1 MSSSARFDAVDA
13 LIVAHDS
20 GDYLTAAVASLASD
34 LAPSQVVVIDTESS
48 DGSIEHA
55 VASHPGIITVTVA
68 NRGFAAANN
77 EGIKRTSRP
86 WLLLLNP
93 DAELLPGALRP
104 LLDCADA
111 HPAAGIVGAKMINA
125 DGSLQANSF
134 GRFPTLVS
142 VLGLHAWRVVQRVRS
157 NAALS
162 RRDFSQPKSV
172 DWTTGACMLV
182 RRAAIDQV
190 GGMDEDFF
198 LYYEDVDWC
207 RRMRTAGWQVL
218 VEPTSLCVHHLGR
231 SGGGPSPLAQQ
242 SLQRYC
248 AKYGL
253 RGLAA
258 YSRLSR
264 VVKGR
269 LHLYVPTV

>member
-1 MSSSARFDAVDA
+1 MSSSARFEAVDA

-20 GDYLTAAVASLASD
+20 GDYLMAAMASLAND
-34 LAPSQVVVIDTESS
+34 LAPSQIMVIDTQSS
-48 DGSIEHA
+48 DGSIERA
-55 VASHPGIITVTVA
+55 AASHPGIVTVSVA
-68 NRGFAAANN
+68 NRGFSAANN
-77 EGIKRTSRP
+77 EGIRRTSRP

-93 DAELLPGALRP
+93 DAELRPGALRA
-104 LLDCADA
+104 LLDSAAA
-111 HPAAGIVGAKMINA
+111 HPAAGMVGAKIINA

-142 VLGLHAWRVVQRVRS
+142 VLGLHAWRIVEQVRG
-157 NAALS
+157 NATLS
-162 RRDFSQPKSV
+162 PRDFSQPKPV

-218 VEPTSLCVHHLGR
+218 VEPTSLCVHHLGK

-242 SLQRYC
+242 SLERYC
-248 AKYGL
+248 SKYGL
-253 RGLAA
+253 RGLTA

-264 VVKGR
+264 VVKSRLGR
-269 LHLYVPTV
+269 PT